1 MSKPA
6 LVEHPEVVVWST
18 QDWRCE
24 LWIVNGTPRLR
35 LFHDGTIVR
44 DFAVSG
50 ARDALQL
57 GESWKTSV
65 ASYHRPDPY

>member
-1 MSKPA
+1 MSKPT
-6 LVEHPEVVVWST
+6 LVEHPEVVV
-18 QDWRCE
+18 
-24 LWIVNGTPRLR
+24 WIVNGTPRLR